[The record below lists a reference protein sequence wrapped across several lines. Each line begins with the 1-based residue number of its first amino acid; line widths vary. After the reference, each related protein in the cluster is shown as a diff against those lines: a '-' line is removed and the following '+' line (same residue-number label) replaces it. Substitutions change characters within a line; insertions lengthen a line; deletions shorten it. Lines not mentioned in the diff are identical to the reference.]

1 MKKNFLHSSFGL
13 IIKKWKRKIKHLLIG
28 KHDSLNAYTLFIDN
42 TLYSRCR
49 KPELQNMRIGQ
60 IGTYISLWIRMKC
73 SDTQFRKSNKAPYFK
88 IIKARL
94 RKRQKGG
101 LFSFISL
108 CNRFMLLMS
117 KTWTYHKQACV
128 RKVYQKFHFFRRNIK
143 KQSGTDIHPYAG
155 LLLHHIILLT
165 YF

>member
-1 MKKNFLHSSFGL
+1 MSFLLTKSKSPSVKKNFLHSNFGL
-13 IIKKWKRKIKHLLIG
+13 IIKKWKGRLNQNHLLIG

-42 TLYSRCR
+42 TLYSRRR

-88 IIKARL
+88 IVKARL
-94 RKRQKGG
+94 RKWQKGG

-117 KTWTYHKQACV
+117 KHELIINKRV
-128 RKVYQKFHFFRRNIK
+128 SERFIK
-143 KQSGTDIHPYAG
+143 SSISSAA
-155 LLLHHIILLT
+155 I
-165 YF
+165 